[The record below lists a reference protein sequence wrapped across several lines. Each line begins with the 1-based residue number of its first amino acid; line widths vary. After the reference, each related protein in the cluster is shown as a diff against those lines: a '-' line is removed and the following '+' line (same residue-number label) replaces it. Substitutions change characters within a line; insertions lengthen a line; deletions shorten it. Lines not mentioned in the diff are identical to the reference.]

1 MKKLTIFGFAGGLAA
16 SAIASGAVVAYAHG
30 GGNHHDG
37 AGLMDDTTM
46 GMPMDAASMDDHMRQ
61 VMGEESYG
69 QVRAAMGENAF
80 EAMLKT
86 METACPAM
94 THMAD
99 APLPP
104 GSHES
109 HHPGGSP

>member
-16 SAIASGAVVAYAHG
+16 SALASGAVVAYAHG

-37 AGLMDDTTM
+37 TTM
-46 GMPMDAASMDDHMRQ
+46 MDGTTMQMPMDAASMDDHMRQ
-61 VMGEESYG
+61 VMGEDAY
-69 QVRAAMGENAF
+69 QRVRAAMGESGF
-80 EAMLKT
+80 GAMLKA

-94 THMAD
+94 MGMT

-104 GSHES
+104 GQALNCEDTVA
-109 HHPGGSP
+109 G